1 MKTDF
6 KTFKSGDVVRVKRG
20 FPYVNHV
27 LLDGE
32 IYTID
37 KMLDAAGVVTL
48 KGLPYNKTFPD
59 EAFEL
64 VIGDDD
70 RSNIDGD
77 C

>member
-1 MKTDF
+1 VEVKKDF
-6 KTFKSGDVVRVKRG
+6 KTFKSGDIVRVKKG

-37 KMLDAAGVVTL
+37 KMLDTAGVVTL

-64 VIGDDD
+64 LYNGDM
-70 RSNIDGD
+70 SGKE
-77 C
+77 